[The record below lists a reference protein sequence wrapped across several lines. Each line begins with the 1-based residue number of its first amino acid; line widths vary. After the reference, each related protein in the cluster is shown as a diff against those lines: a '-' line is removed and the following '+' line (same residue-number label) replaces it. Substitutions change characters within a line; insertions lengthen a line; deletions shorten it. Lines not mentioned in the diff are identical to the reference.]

1 MKNKSKRYNIKKVSS
16 NTDIKKDRK
25 YFLYKFDS
33 MSKKKT
39 IGFKNNNNN
48 NIVNKPLYK
57 DNSYESQ
64 KNIRII
70 RNKNLEKKCE
80 IKNKKELDNYTNIN
94 KRNIYINL
102 NGDNVSFDKK
112 YFSLRKTT
120 QIQIQIIIQITTA
133 TIIL

>member
-1 MKNKSKRYNIKKVSS
+1 MKNKNKKYNIKKVSS

>member
-1 MKNKSKRYNIKKVSS
+1 MKNKNKKYNIKKVSS

-70 RNKNLEKKCE
+70 RNKNVEKKCE
-80 IKNKKELDNYTNIN
+80 IKNKKEVDNYTNIN